1 MRSACWAELS
11 MFSFLTAALW
21 ASVTS
26 CMTSVT
32 LACMAF
38 VGVTDGEFFMGGTL
52 YNIFTR
58 GRLYPNLLY
67 TCLSNHRLCT
77 YSLGWNISLFRD
89 RGESRLWFHSV
100 LEPCSW
106 GSLG

>member
-1 MRSACWAELS
+1 MGSACWAELA

-26 CMTSVT
+26 CRTSVT
-32 LACMAF
+32 SACMAF
-38 VGVTDGEFFMGGTL
+38 VGVTDGEFFIDGTL

-58 GRLYPNLLY
+58 GRSYQNLLY

-77 YSLGWNISLFRD
+77 CSLGWNISLFRD
-89 RGESRLWFHSV
+89 RGKSRLRSHSV

-106 GSLG
+106 GSLR